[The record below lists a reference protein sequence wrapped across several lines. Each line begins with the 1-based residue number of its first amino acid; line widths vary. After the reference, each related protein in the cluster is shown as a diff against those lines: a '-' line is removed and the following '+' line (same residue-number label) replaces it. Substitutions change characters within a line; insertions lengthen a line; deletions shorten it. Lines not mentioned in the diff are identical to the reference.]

1 MYQKIYQMVQ
11 GEIHSSDSD
20 VASEFYFLMLRYISD
35 VALEFL
41 FFCPHKPPPLYIDL
55 GEGHNN
61 TLFSVF
67 IYRIHIPS
75 IPSRYSNIESLKL
88 DDVTSEPWV
97 NTE

>member
-1 MYQKIYQMVQ
+1 MVQ

-20 VASEFYFLMLRYISD
+20 VASEFYFLILRYISD
-35 VALEFL
+35 VALDFD
-41 FFCPHKPPPLYIDL
+41 FFALISPPPFYTDL

-61 TLFSVF
+61 TLLSVF

-88 DDVTSEPWV
+88 DDVTSEPW
-97 NTE
+97 EIE